1 MNDAT
6 FNSITGAWH
15 QEEVLLLIDDYFHML
30 NLELSGQSYNK
41 SERRRLLQKVVRRTD
56 GSIEMKRQNLS
67 AVLDLL
73 GLPYIEGYKPLSNF
87 QQALVD
93 GVENYLAIHGLPDMK
108 NILQVGMAEQRP
120 LLVGAP
126 PQRLSKL
133 PRLIAD
139 MGSLLRKFD
148 PATRDARN
156 RELGLKGE
164 ELVLES
170 EISRLWNAGYKNF
183 AKKVRH
189 VAKEDGDGLGYD
201 IHSYDEG
208 GSDRLIEVKTT
219 VGSIATPFFV
229 TANERAV
236 SIKRQKHYRLLRL
249 YDFAKQPK
257 AFELAPPLEEWVN
270 LSPAVYQAS
279 FR

>member
-108 NILQVGMAEQRP
+108 NILQIGMAEQRP

-236 SIKRQKHYRLLRL
+236 SIERQKHYRLLRL